1 MMEREKELRQKL
13 SILSRKRSNRRIYK
27 KHVQESHPNMG
38 FSSVFVNEASPGSLC
53 CFYCEIDDD
62 KEEIESAITKLKE
75 EGYLND
81 KQFAEWYCLQRQDYN
96 PRSQRV
102 LYLELITKGVSPSI
116 AKEIIH
122 DYHCEE
128 ECCKSVA
135 LRKVG
140 CMSHNKLVTYLLGKV
155 IQ

>member
-1 MMEREKELRQKL
+1 
-13 SILSRKRSNRRIYK
+13 
-27 KHVQESHPNMG
+27 MG

>member
-1 MMEREKELRQKL
+1 M
-13 SILSRKRSNRRIYK
+13 
-27 KHVQESHPNMG
+27 
-38 FSSVFVNEASPGSLC
+38 
-53 CFYCEIDDD
+53 
-62 KEEIESAITKLKE
+62 
-75 EGYLND
+75 ND

-116 AKEIIH
+116 AKEIVH